1 MRPYRLELAVGG
13 RDLVQQNDLVALAE
27 REGFTGAWVAEVNGA
42 DAITQAT
49 AIAAATTSMRVGT
62 AIIPMQTR
70 DPLLM
75 AMTARSL
82 QELSGGRFILG
93 LGTSTEV
100 IVKDWHGRDWGKP
113 LAGTNE
119 YVALLRRLLAGER
132 VTEAGAFP
140 MRRASL
146 AARPLLEVPIY
157 LAALN
162 DGMLRLAARAG
173 DGVILN
179 FVSPRQVKRAVEL
192 VRAVRSEAG
201 LTSPFEVTV
210 FFRATVVDDPS
221 AALARY
227 QQELLTYLLAPVY
240 QRFFTA
246 DGWGELSQ
254 STATL
259 WERGER
265 EAALA
270 GVPMEFIHERALV
283 GSAASI
289 SGQLDEY
296 AAAGMDTA
304 FVLAVPLPGSDFQ
317 SVSAEFVRAIAG
329 ATAAAH

>member
-1 MRPYRLELAVGG
+1 
-13 RDLVQQNDLVALAE
+13 
-27 REGFTGAWVAEVNGA
+27 
-42 DAITQAT
+42 
-49 AIAAATTSMRVGT
+49 
-62 AIIPMQTR
+62 
-70 DPLLM
+70 
-75 AMTARSL
+75 
-82 QELSGGRFILG
+82 
-93 LGTSTEV
+93 
-100 IVKDWHGRDWGKP
+100 
-113 LAGTNE
+113 
-119 YVALLRRLLAGER
+119 
-132 VTEAGAFP
+132 

-146 AARPLLEVPIY
+146 AARPLLDVPIY

-210 FFRATVVDDPS
+210 FFRATVVDNPS

-317 SVSAEFVRAIAG
+317 SVSAEIRPRHRRRNCRRPLTLRCSPALESGPELQRARPEARRLRRHAVSRSPPIRRPAG
-329 ATAAAH
+329 GCRAGRSSPRSGSATAARPGPARSRCAR